1 MNDTKIASK
10 AKAQLAHFMGKVFTH
25 FSKPS
30 KKFIE
35 ECIYGIQASGDTK
48 LSSIVRAI
56 DDDIRPIYTEKRL
69 SRNLDDE
76 TLEASVAE
84 AVLKDGARS
93 VRGDTLLLVDPT
105 EIRKEFSY
113 KMEFVTRVRDA
124 SRSSKEGR
132 DVLVNGYHGCMVAA
146 CRPGGRHK
154 AGVHPLREVGAHGG
168 GHHRQSPRCP
178 GDPAPAGLRRA
189 LRHRRRIAVSDAKR
203 RKPHP
208 ETHFSLY
215 PCGCGAF
222 PHSKNG

>member
-10 AKAQLAHFMGKVFTH
+10 AKAQFAHFMGKVFTR
-25 FSKPS
+25 FSKPA

-56 DDDIRPIYTEKRL
+56 DDIRPIYTEKRL

-84 AVLKDGARS
+84 TVLRDGARS
-93 VRGDTLLLVDPT
+93 YTT
-105 EIRKEFSY
+105 EGASGIRN
-113 KMEFVTRVRDA
+113 R
-124 SRSSKEGR
+124 
-132 DVLVNGYHGCMVAA
+132 
-146 CRPGGRHK
+146 GRHK
-154 AGVHPLREVGAHGG
+154 AGVHPLRKVGAHGG
-168 GHHRQSPRCP
+168 EGNRGETRN
-178 GDPAPAGLRRA
+178 GDDAAASGLRRTF
-189 LRHRRRIAVSDAKR
+189 RRRRRIATSDAKR

-215 PCGCGAF
+215 LLVGCDAF
-222 PHSKNG
+222 PRSKNG